1 MCVIAR
7 CAFRVALIVLGA
19 ACTLATSIPSALA
32 QSWPQRTVKLIIPLP
47 PGTGTDI
54 AGRLLA
60 EHLAERWGQ
69 PVVIENKQGG
79 DGIPA
84 VTAFLSAR
92 DTHTLLMS
100 FAGII
105 TINPLTHERL
115 PYDPAADLVPLVQV
129 SDNFIGVAA
138 ATSLKVASVADL
150 IRAARAQPGKLNW
163 AATPGLPYYIVLALQ
178 QSAAIEMVPVG
189 YRDFAPALQDL
200 TTGRLHV
207 AATGVPPLLPHHQA
221 GTAKILFVT
230 NRERSPQVPE
240 VPTAKEAGYPDLTFE
255 GSIGLFGWRD
265 MPPYVRER
273 IVRDVQAVAAD
284 PAFRS
289 RLIAGGTVSRSGTS
303 EEFAATIAEQRKQIA
318 AIHRAFA
325 KPAQ

>member
-7 CAFRVALIVLGA
+7 SAFRVALFALSA
-19 ACTLATSIPSALA
+19 ACALAASIPQAFS

-69 PVVIENKQGG
+69 PVVVENKQGG

-84 VTAFLSAR
+84 VMAFLAAR

-105 TINPLTHERL
+105 TINPLIHERL

-138 ATSLKVASVADL
+138 A
-150 IRAARAQPGKLNW
+150 
-163 AATPGLPYYIVLALQ
+163 
-178 QSAAIEMVPVG
+178 
-189 YRDFAPALQDL
+189 
-200 TTGRLHV
+200 
-207 AATGVPPLLPHHQA
+207 
-221 GTAKILFVT
+221 
-230 NRERSPQVPE
+230 RE
-240 VPTAKEAGYPDLTFE
+240 LE
-255 GSIGLFGWRD
+255 G
-265 MPPYVRER
+265 
-273 IVRDVQAVAAD
+273 
-284 PAFRS
+284 
-289 RLIAGGTVSRSGTS
+289 
-303 EEFAATIAEQRKQIA
+303 
-318 AIHRAFA
+318 
-325 KPAQ
+325 